1 MIDLQKIQEM
11 VESGF
16 ANKRIASIL
25 NIPENEIK
33 KIVSDNNFHL
43 KYEKFE
49 SSLIPKII
57 ELYASG
63 VSAKQLGFKYGIGK
77 SRIQKW
83 ADREGL
89 LRDKSEA
96 LRYTFFNEHIF
107 DEIDSE
113 EKAYWLGFFYADA
126 YNSEQTKTFNITL
139 QKRDAEHLKKIARF
153 IGLPDSKVE
162 SDPDD
167 NKHPSSSLRIY
178 SKHFC
183 QNMKD
188 KGCMQGK
195 SFLISF
201 PRWLNS
207 AYYNDFI
214 RGYFD
219 GDGCLTYRKNQREW
233 KWALVSTDDVC
244 SFIKDYFENSFGI
257 KLAKEYISQT
267 NNNTYEIVTSGNAKI
282 QKICDIL
289 YKNSTIYL
297 DRKYQKYLDL
307 CEFNNQIE
315 KRQSYFKVAEIN
327 GVKITD
333 EYVSSL
339 NKEQRQQLIE
349 PLFYYFREQGWLYP
363 DYTEERLNKEYE
375 NLVNYKI
382 DISLNELN
390 NNNSVATRLCKYFCK
405 SFYSSCEGGS
415 KPIVSLWQDDEIF
428 KKLIRN
434 RLGLHC
440 YEQDPNYTFNINH
453 RAMIEGFRDSR
464 IGSIASIFK
473 PNIAKYICEKYSQ
486 PGDLVGDYSCG
497 FGGRLLGAMSCGRKY
512 IGTDPLT
519 VPELQDMVKFF
530 NFKDCTLIKSGS
542 EDYRGEENSVDLYWS
557 SPPYF
562 MQEIYSYDQSQCY
575 IKGEKYFYETYWKK
589 TLENVKYMLKPGKWF
604 GLNIKY
610 DHKMMD
616 MAKAMFGDV
625 IEQVALTISKAPTT
639 IQNGIKTKNE
649 YIYMFKNNKL

>member
-1 MIDLQKIQEM
+1 MVSLQKIKEM

-16 ANKRIASIL
+16 ANKRIANVL
-25 NIPENEIK
+25 NIPEKELK
-33 KIVSDNNFHL
+33 KIITENNFALTH
-43 KYEKFE
+43 EKFDNI
-49 SSLIPKII
+49 LIPKII
-57 ELYASG
+57 ELYSSG
-63 VSAKQLGFKYGIGK
+63 VSAKQLGKKYGIAK
-77 SRIQKW
+77 SRVQKW
-83 ADREGL
+83 ADNEGV
-89 LRDKSEA
+89 LRSKQEA
-96 LRYTFFNEHIF
+96 MRFTFFNENIF

-113 EKAYWLGFFYADA
+113 EKSYWLGFFYADA
-126 YNSEQTKTFNITL
+126 YNSESTNTFRIAL
-139 QKRDAEHLKKIARF
+139 QKRDTNHLIKLAKF
-153 IGLPDSKVE
+153 IGLPENKVE

-167 NKHPSSSLRIY
+167 SIYPSSLLRIY

-195 SFLISF
+195 SFIIKF
-201 PRWLNS
+201 PTWIDKK
-207 AYYNDFI
+207 YYNSFI

-233 KWALVSTDDVC
+233 KWLLVSTNEMC
-244 SFIKDYFENSFGI
+244 EFIKNYFDNSFGI
-257 KLAKEYISQT
+257 KLTKEYISNT

-289 YKNSTIYL
+289 YKNSNIYL

-315 KRQSYFKVAEIN
+315 KRQSYFKIVEIN
-327 GVKITD
+327 DIKITD
-333 EYVSSL
+333 SYVSSL
-339 NKEQRQQLIE
+339 DYEQRENLVE
-349 PLFYYFREQGWLYP
+349 PIFHYFRQQGWLYP
-363 DYTEERLNKEYE
+363 DYTEERLKKEYE
-375 NLVNYKI
+375 TLVNYKI
-382 DISLNELN
+382 DTSLSELN
-390 NNNSVATRLCKYFCK
+390 NNNSIATRVCKYFCK
-405 SFYSSCEGGS
+405 TFYSSCEGGN
-415 KPIVSLWQDDEIF
+415 KPMTSLWEDDDVL

-440 YEQDPNYTFNINH
+440 YEKDKNYTFNINH
-453 RAMIEGFRDSR
+453 RCMVEGFRDSR
-464 IGSIASIFK
+464 IGSMVSIFK
-473 PNIAKYICEKYSQ
+473 PNIAKYICEKYSE

-519 VPELQDMVKFF
+519 VPELQKMVDFF
-530 NFKDCTLIKSGS
+530 DFKDCILIQSGS
-542 EDYRGEENSVDLYWS
+542 EDYKGEENSVDLYWS

-589 TLENVKYMLKPGKWF
+589 TLENVKFMLKPGKWF

-610 DHKMMD
+610 DSRMIN
-616 MAKAMFGDV
+616 MAKSVFGDIV
-625 IEQVALTISKAPTT
+625 EQVGLTIAKAPTT
-639 IQNGIKTKNE
+639 IQNGNKIKHE
-649 YIYMFKNNKL
+649 YIYMFKNIK